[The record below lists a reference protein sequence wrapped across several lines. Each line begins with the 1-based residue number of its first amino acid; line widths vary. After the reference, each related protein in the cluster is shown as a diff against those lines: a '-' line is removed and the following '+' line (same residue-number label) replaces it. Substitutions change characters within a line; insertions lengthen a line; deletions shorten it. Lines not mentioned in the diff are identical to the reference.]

1 MPEHEHVSTQFDAD
15 LDTLVSQ
22 VLRMGGLVEQQIVD
36 ALAGFSSGD
45 IAALDRVI
53 AADHEVNAMEVG
65 VDRECSRI
73 IAKRQPTARD
83 LRLMMAIIK
92 TITDLERSG
101 DEAAKIARMAK
112 QIFERERLKMPRIS
126 DIRTAADIALG
137 MLRKVLD
144 AFARLDAVAAAA
156 IIREDRAID
165 DEFRSI
171 LRQLITFMM
180 EDPRTI
186 SMAIEIVFIAK
197 AIERIGD
204 HAKNIAEYVIYI
216 VKGTDVRHTSY
227 EFIEREAQS

>member
-1 MPEHEHVSTQFDAD
+1 
-15 LDTLVSQ
+15 
-22 VLRMGGLVEQQIVD
+22 
-36 ALAGFSSGD
+36 
-45 IAALDRVI
+45 
-53 AADHEVNAMEVG
+53 
-65 VDRECSRI
+65 
-73 IAKRQPTARD
+73 
-83 LRLMMAIIK
+83 
-92 TITDLERSG
+92 
-101 DEAAKIARMAK
+101 MAK
-112 QIFERERLKMPRIS
+112 MIFERERLKMPRIS
-126 DIRTAADIALG
+126 DIKTAAEIALG

-156 IIREDRAID
+156 IIREDQAID

-216 VKGTDVRHTSY
+216 VKGTDVRHTSF

>member
-1 MPEHEHVSTQFDAD
+1 MPEHQHVSTQFDAD
-15 LDTLVSQ
+15 LDALLSQ

-36 ALAGFSSGD
+36 ALAGFASGD

-53 AADHEVNAMEVG
+53 AADHEVNAMEVA

-73 IAKRQPTARD
+73 IAKRQPAARD

-101 DEAAKIARMAK
+101 DEAAKIARMSRH
-112 QIFERERLKMPRIS
+112 IFEREHLKMPRIS

-144 AFARLDAVAAAA
+144 ALARLDAVAAAA

-204 HAKNIAEYVIYI
+204 HAKNIAEYVIYV